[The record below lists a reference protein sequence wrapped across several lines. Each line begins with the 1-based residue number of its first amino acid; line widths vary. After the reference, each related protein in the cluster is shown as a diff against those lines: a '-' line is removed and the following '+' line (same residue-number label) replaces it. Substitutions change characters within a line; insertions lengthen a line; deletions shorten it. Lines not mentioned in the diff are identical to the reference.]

1 MIKHLIT
8 ATSFALGGA
17 GAVLVA
23 YLSVDPM
30 AFTHPV
36 AELPPVAVSRAAA
49 ATPVALEVT
58 RNQIVLPEVRITAKG
73 KRAQKPDAL
82 LTQLA
87 PCSEWSDVG
96 AMFIDPAGATGV
108 RRVRNLCEQPRRRA
122 PSP

>member
-17 GAVLVA
+17 GAVFVA
-23 YLSVDPM
+23 YLSVNPL
-30 AFTHPV
+30 ALTRPV

-49 ATPVALEVT
+49 ATPVVLEVT
-58 RNQIVLPEVRITAKG
+58 RNEIVLPEVRITAKG
-73 KRAQKPDAL
+73 KRAQKQDVL
-82 LTQLA
+82 LTRLG

-108 RRVRNLCEQPRRRA
+108 HRVRNLCEQPRLRA